1 MSLSRI
7 FIDQKLLLKQ
17 HITLDSQASNYVVQV
32 LRLGLNDSLLVFDGH
47 SPGEFR
53 ACLTVINKR
62 NAVITIEEF
71 IACNKESPLA
81 INLLQGVSRGE
92 KMDFTIQKTVE
103 LGVSTI
109 TPVFTQYC
117 NVKLSGERLI
127 SKIEHWQAVAV
138 SAAQQSGRCLV
149 PKILPAQDLIT
160 CFDPGFSYIH
170 RCELVNSVSHDEAV
184 QAERV
189 VTNNLYLVLD
199 PRAETR
205 IAQIPQKPDCVT
217 ILVGPEGGLSDQEI
231 TLAKQNNFIPISLG
245 PRILRTETAALTA
258 ISILQAKWGDL

>member
-7 FIDQKLLLKQ
+7 FIDQKLSLKQ
-17 HITLDSQASNYVVQV
+17 HVTLDFQTSNYVVQV
-32 LRLGLNDSLLVFDGH
+32 LRLELNDSLLVFDGR

-53 ACLTVINKR
+53 ASLTTINKR

-71 IACNKESPLA
+71 ITCNKESPLI
-81 INLLQGVSRGE
+81 INLFQGVSRGE

-109 TPVFTQYC
+109 APVFTQYC
-117 NVKLSGERLI
+117 NVKLAGDRLV
-127 SKIEHWQAVAV
+127 SKIQHWQAVAV

-149 PKILPAQDLIT
+149 PKILPAQDFIS
-160 CFDPGFSYIH
+160 CFNVLPK
-170 RCELVNSVSHDEAV
+170 
-184 QAERV
+184 
-189 VTNNLYLVLD
+189 NNLCLVLD
-199 PRAETR
+199 PKADIKIT
-205 IAQIPQKPDCVT
+205 QISQKPDYIT
-217 ILVGPEGGLSDQEI
+217 ILVGPEGGLSEQEI
-231 TLAKQNNFIPISLG
+231 ALAKQNNFIPISLG

>member
-7 FIDQKLLLKQ
+7 FIDQKLSIKQ
-17 HITLDSQASNYVVQV
+17 HIILDSQISNYVIQV
-32 LRLGLNDSLLVFDGH
+32 LRLELNDSLLVFDGH
-47 SPGEFR
+47 SHGEFR
-53 ACLTVINKR
+53 ACLTTINKR

-71 IACNKESPLA
+71 IACNKESPLT
-81 INLLQGVSRGE
+81 INLFQGVSRGE

-109 TPVFTQYC
+109 APVFTQYC
-117 NVKLSGERLI
+117 NVKLAGERLV
-127 SKIEHWQAVAV
+127 SKMQHWQAVAV

-149 PKILPAQDLIT
+149 PKILPAQDLTT
-160 CFDPGFSYIH
+160 CFDILPK
-170 RCELVNSVSHDEAV
+170 
-184 QAERV
+184 
-189 VTNNLYLVLD
+189 NNLYLILD
-199 PRAETR
+199 PKADTR
-205 IAQIPQKPDCVT
+205 ITQIPQKPDNVT
-217 ILVGPEGGLSDQEI
+217 ILVGPEGGFSEQEI